1 MFYPA
6 KATKFSTDSGAEVI
20 VVVKHWFKE
29 VSKNVELQLGAATGG
44 LKL

>member
-1 MFYPA
+1 MLKPA
-6 KATKFSTDSGAEVI
+6 KATKFSTDPGTEVI
-20 VVVKHWFKE
+20 AVCKHGFKV